1 MQYVVKVVWQSV
13 TLACTLLL
21 APKSGHLLIQV
32 KKKSLL
38 FFLVEEQLSLFHS
51 FTSQCNYKRFKV
63 YV

>member
-38 FFLVEEQLSLFHS
+38 FFLGGG
-51 FTSQCNYKRFKV
+51 TIITISQFYLTV
-63 YV
+63 